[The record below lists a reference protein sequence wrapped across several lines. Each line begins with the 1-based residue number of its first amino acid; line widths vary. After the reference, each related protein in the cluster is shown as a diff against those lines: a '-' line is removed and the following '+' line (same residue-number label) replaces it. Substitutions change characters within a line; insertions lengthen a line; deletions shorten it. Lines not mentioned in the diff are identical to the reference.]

1 MVKLVEKSV
10 KKYAGK
16 YVGKLCNKMCKNI
29 IHIKNSGKMGFCTK
43 FLVNLHNDLHIVLF
57 SVKMEFSTFYT

>member
-1 MVKLVEKSV
+1 MVKIVEKDV

-29 IHIKNSGKMGFCTK
+29 IHIKNSEVINKWK
-43 FLVNLHNDLHIVLF
+43 H
-57 SVKMEFSTFYT
+57 